1 MQSRAGKNKPPQH
14 CSSNPQRAP
23 TYSCHRCAQPSLPT
37 LTHCCCFQQW
47 GVPVQ
52 HGDTES
58 LPEQTPGANDETI
71 NPRPRATRNRTNGAQ
86 GQNKKNTPAMPP
98 PKPPRNLDGKA
109 VKMATAA
116 ATAAAAAATTS
127 TNKHTQARQ
136 GQGSTPIA
144 DCTVTCVKV
153 PLKIAGASRAPATI
167 LWEDRS
173 DGTLVLQCLKACPP
187 GTDIEVRDAAGDKV
201 DTYQVPLALDE
212 GAKVQIKFDQGFKF
226 MQGQGNLKMLD
237 PDWEPPARSGTAN
250 LPNIP
255 ARRANVHFNDTG
267 TEDAPP
273 ASAAATQGGTKS
285 GAAAAG
291 HAPGVAR
298 IQPRRG
304 AAPQCKQD
312 MHIQALNEVAKKAL
326 GQNLQL
332 GASSSNKTP
341 QLDMFMRCISL
352 FDVYAGNW
360 RDSPPPPGVLKKLNR
375 ECLHGI
381 CTELMSDVDPA
392 KVWQHHSHPSCS
404 THRHKHTTCHPP
416 MQAHASHSTHPAPQP
431 CRHLLTGKV
440 MDITCNACTTT
451 HGDS

>member
-1 MQSRAGKNKPPQH
+1 MQSRAGKDKPPQH

-37 LTHCCCFQQW
+37 LNHCCCFQQW

-58 LPEQTPGANDETI
+58 LPEQTPGANDETF
-71 NPRPRATRNRTNGAQ
+71 NPRPKVTRTRTNGAQ
-86 GQNKKNTPAMPP
+86 GQNKNTPAMPP
-98 PKPPRNLDGKA
+98 PKQPRNLDGEA
-109 VKMATAA
+109 VKKATAA

-127 TNKHTQARQ
+127 TNKHTRARQ
-136 GQGSTPIA
+136 GQGSTPIPDHPVRA
-144 DCTVTCVKV
+144 VLL
-153 PLKIAGASRAPATI
+153 PLKIAGSRAPATI
-167 LWEDRS
+167 LWEDGS

-187 GTDIEVRDAAGDKV
+187 GTDIEVRDAGGDKV

-212 GAKVQIKFDQGFKF
+212 GAKVQIKFNQGYKF
-226 MQGQGNLKMLD
+226 MQGQGNLQILD
-237 PDWEPPARSGTAN
+237 PDWQPPARNGTAT
-250 LPNIP
+250 LPTFLP
-255 ARRANVHFNDTG
+255 ASRNVHFHDTA
-267 TEDAPP
+267 TEAGPP
-273 ASAAATQGGTKS
+273 ASAAATQGRTKS

-291 HAPGVAR
+291 NPPGVA
-298 IQPRRG
+298 QNKPRRG
-304 AAPQCKQD
+304 AKKVECEQD

-352 FDVYAGNW
+352 FDVYDRNW

-381 CTELMSDVDPA
+381 CTQLMADVDPA

-404 THRHKHTTCHPP
+404 THRHKHSTCHPP
-416 MQAHASHSTHPAPQP
+416 MQAHAPHSTHPAPQP

-440 MDITCNACTTT
+440 MDVTCKACTTT